1 MQVKSVS
8 IEDGMSINWDL
19 DALLGWENYL
29 TGITGSD
36 QLTRYDNFN

>member
-8 IEDGMSINWDL
+8 IEDGMNIKWDS
-19 DALLGWENYL
+19 DALLGWENYQ
-29 TGITGSD
+29 TGIMESD